1 MMQSLRSRLLAGMLL
16 GMAVLLV
23 IAGATIYGVQRRQLY
38 GAFDDTLLSSANTLA
53 LLVHPGPFG
62 LWFDDRAFTRLP
74 PDSIRQGVLFEFWS
88 DEPFTLPP
96 QFRSETDRPE
106 GVRGSRGGPWRDRPP
121 PESEFPDDGPP
132 SRPPM
137 GLDFWLPPAL
147 EEWPMDAPVEY
158 GADAFVL
165 RARSLGG
172 TDLPRLGATPG
183 RPRFETLNL
192 PGGIPGRVVALQI
205 TLSGP
210 DPRFRR
216 PTPAAVEVVVAAG
229 TRDVQQQLR
238 FLALLLAT
246 TAIGTM
252 AVASG
257 VAWLVVSRGLR
268 PLDAL
273 ARKMATI
280 DETGLK
286 ERLSDERIPHEI
298 EPVIRQLN
306 GLLGRLDEAF
316 EREREL
322 TADVAHELRTPVAEI
337 RAIAEITLAR
347 LREPAEYRQAFG
359 ETLDTVRT
367 LQGLIEKL
375 LMLARLEA
383 GQVTPD
389 VQPVALKPRLDQHWS
404 PLQDG
409 AARRGVAFASDCP
422 PDLCVQADPD
432 LLDIVLANALSNA
445 AAYVEEG
452 GRVTATCETRGAQLR
467 LSIVNTGC
475 HLTAAEVACVFERFW
490 RADPARRRSGLNC
503 GLGLTLV
510 RRAMEAMGGQAT
522 AHVSPDGCFVLELT
536 LATAEEPADE

>member
-1 MMQSLRSRLLAGMLL
+1 MRSLRSRLLVGMLL

-23 IAGATIYGVQRRQLY
+23 IAGATIYGVQRQQLY
-38 GAFDDTLLSSANTLA
+38 SAFDDTLLSSANTLA
-53 LLVHPGPFG
+53 LLVRPGPFG

-74 PDSIRQGVLFEFWS
+74 PESIRQGVVFQFWS
-88 DEPFTLPP
+88 DEPFSLPP
-96 QFRSETDRPE
+96 QLHSESAPRE
-106 GVRGSRGGPWRDRPP
+106 GSPSSRAGGWRERPP
-121 PESEFPDDGPP
+121 PEHEFPEDGPP
-132 SRPPM
+132 PRHPM
-137 GLDFWLPPAL
+137 EPDFWLPPMP
-147 EEWPMDAPVEY
+147 EEWPTDAPVAY
-158 GADAFVL
+158 GADAYVV
-165 RARSLGG
+165 RARTLGDE
-172 TDLPRLGATPG
+172 DLPRLGTMPG
-183 RPRFETLNL
+183 RPRFENMTL
-192 PGGIPGRVVALQI
+192 PAGGPGRAVALQFA
-205 TLSGP
+205 LSGP
-210 DPRFRR
+210 NPRFRR
-216 PTPAAVEVVVAAG
+216 PTPAIVDVVVAAG
-229 TRDVQQQLR
+229 TGEVERQLR
-238 FLALLLAT
+238 FLALLLAA
-246 TAIGTM
+246 TAFGTM

-273 ARKMATI
+273 ARKMATM
-280 DETGLK
+280 DETVLK
-286 ERLSDERIPHEI
+286 ERLSEQRAPHEI

-306 GLLGRLDEAF
+306 GLLGRLDQAF

-347 LREPAEYRQAFG
+347 LRAPEEYRQAFG

-404 PLQDG
+404 PLRDG
-409 AARRGVAFASDCP
+409 AARRAVSFAADCP
-422 PDLCVQADPD
+422 PDICVQADPE

-445 AAYVEEG
+445 AAYVSDG
-452 GRVTATCETRGAQLR
+452 GRVTATCEETGGRQR
-467 LSIVNTGC
+467 LTIANTGC

-503 GLGLTLV
+503 GLGLSLV
-510 RRAMEAMGGQAT
+510 RRAMEAMGGQAA
-522 AHVSPDGCFVLELT
+522 AHLSADGCFVLELT
-536 LATAEEPADE
+536 LAMAEEPADE